1 LTKSRITTSIRAA
14 RDAIRLL
21 AVKALRD
28 LITKGNKAIEI
39 MIAVMETS
47 LTLNI
52 MKIHVLKGTPNI
64 IRAEGTATVGL
75 ARIPNLL
82 ILTHLILLKIMTRA
96 EGIRNGLIAVTTKKS
111 LLTIVNAVGAALL
124 SKTMTSN

>member
-1 LTKSRITTSIRAA
+1 MTKSRITTSIRAA
-14 RDAIRLL
+14 RDAILLL
-21 AVKALRD
+21 AVKVLRD
-28 LITKGNKAIEI
+28 LITKGNKALEI

-96 EGIRNGLIAVTTKKS
+96 EGIRNGLIAVITKKS